1 MLCVTSAVVTVG
13 IDQSAADWSKE
24 KYSFGQAASVMID
37 RVRGEILIISAYPNG
52 AEFVFDLAV
61 FL

>member
-1 MLCVTSAVVTVG
+1 MLRVLSAVVTGG

-24 KYSFGQAASVMID
+24 KYSFGQAASVMTD

-52 AEFVFDLAV
+52 AEIVFDLAV
-61 FL
+61 VL